1 MKSRLSVLALLLVLS
16 ICAVARATPPDQPN
30 MESARQNLQNAK
42 ANLLAAE
49 HNKGGHRAK
58 ALALVNQAIA
68 AVNRGIAFARR
79 HNHHAIGGSAVLPDQ
94 PHMEAA
100 LNFLESARSDLQ
112 RATADKGG
120 HRANALN
127 LVNQA
132 IAEVKL
138 GIAAGRS

>member
-1 MKSRLSVLALLLVLS
+1 MELARS
-16 ICAVARATPPDQPN
+16 
-30 MESARQNLQNAK
+30 NLQNAK

-58 ALALVNQAIA
+58 AVGLVNSALTE
-68 AVNRGIAFARR
+68 VNRGIAFARR
-79 HNHHAIGGSAVLPDQ
+79 HNHANPGPPVLPDQ

-100 LNFLESARSDLQ
+100 LKFLQNAKSDLE
-112 RATADKGG
+112 RATAGKGV

-132 IAEVKL
+132 IDEVRL
-138 GIAAGRS
+138 GIEAGR

>member
-1 MKSRLSVLALLLVLS
+1 MNPRKSLVALLLVLT
-16 ICAVARATPPDQPN
+16 ICALAPATPPDQPN

-58 ALALVNQAIA
+58 ALALVNQTIA

-79 HNHHAIGGSAVLPDQ
+79 RNHHANMGSAVMPDQ

-100 LNFLESARSDLQ
+100 LNFLENARTDLQ
-112 RATADKGG
+112 RANADKGG
-120 HRANALN
+120 HRATALN

-132 IAEVKL
+132 IDEVKL
-138 GIAAGRS
+138 GIAAGR

>member
-1 MKSRLSVLALLLVLS
+1 MKARQSVLALLLVLS
-16 ICAVARATPPDQPN
+16 ICAVTRATPPDQPN

-42 ANLLAAE
+42 ANLQAAE

-79 HNHHAIGGSAVLPDQ
+79 RNHHAVSAVLPDQ

-132 IAEVKL
+132 IDEVKL